1 MTTTSS
7 QTLEMEQNT
16 VVFPN
21 THDLT
26 TLKWVDFLEIIKT
39 EKHEI
44 LDVNY
49 SQSNTYS
56 EKEKEFFRNAW
67 ADLQDDA
74 FLLEENDEA
83 KMFLKKSFE
92 RLILSEKIRLL
103 KSDFDLLVWLVDK
116 KEIYAIA
123 GREDDYF
130 AEIQEI
136 YAMILKHEPKLRLDY
151 FGEVNDNLK
160 KIEGVVLSYINE
172 YNTKHKDIAQK
183 VEKSNKSIFY
193 NVLQVNRI
201 TGLNLNAMT
210 MVVAEWLEAKKIAL
224 EVASKQQNSGKNE

>member
-1 MTTTSS
+1 
-7 QTLEMEQNT
+7 
-16 VVFPN
+16 
-21 THDLT
+21 
-26 TLKWVDFLEIIKT
+26 
-39 EKHEI
+39 
-44 LDVNY
+44 
-49 SQSNTYS
+49 
-56 EKEKEFFRNAW
+56 
-67 ADLQDDA
+67 
-74 FLLEENDEA
+74 
-83 KMFLKKSFE
+83 MFLKKSFE